1 MSLSDILIKLKMEFN
16 AISSGNWE
24 GINFN
29 RRSFQMSMYYRTF
42 GPIYILKSSVLLA
55 FLSVL
60 TDGPTVFGKS
70 GLATG
75 QWFSLG
81 TPVSST
87 NKTDR
92 HNIAEILLK
101 VVINTIKQ
109 TKRNPYLYSKKTV
122 KSYGFAATRSHWYK
136 CIYAKGFD
144 VRFFYASQRVTGLRS
159 NYSVV

>member
-1 MSLSDILIKLKMEFN
+1 MEFN

-101 VVINTIKQ
+101 VVISTIKPNQ
-109 TKRNPYLYSKKTV
+109 
-122 KSYGFAATRSHWYK
+122 
-136 CIYAKGFD
+136 AKPF
-144 VRFFYASQRVTGLRS
+144 L
-159 NYSVV
+159 

>member
-1 MSLSDILIKLKMEFN
+1 VTGLCYSQDPS
-16 AISSGNWE
+16 ISS
-24 GINFN
+24 I
-29 RRSFQMSMYYRTF
+29 
-42 GPIYILKSSVLLA
+42 
-55 FLSVL
+55 
-60 TDGPTVFGKS
+60 
-70 GLATG
+70 
-75 QWFSLG
+75 
-81 TPVSST
+81 

-92 HNIAEILLK
+92 HDITEILLK

-109 TKRNPYLYSKKTV
+109 TKRNPNLYSKKTV